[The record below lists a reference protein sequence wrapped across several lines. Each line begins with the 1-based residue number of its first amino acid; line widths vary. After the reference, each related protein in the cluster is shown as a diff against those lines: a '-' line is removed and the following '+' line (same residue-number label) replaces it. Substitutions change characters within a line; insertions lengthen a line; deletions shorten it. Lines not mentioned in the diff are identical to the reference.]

1 MKRSVYLLAALL
13 MIIAGT
19 AGCGTQKAAYKTYEI
34 DDVKYL
40 PVFSSSTPD
49 YFLKNNNGA
58 LFMVGDTTFS
68 TDISKASG
76 PAVMDVAYTD
86 VSYVEE
92 ELDGAIDVFGDELR
106 LLDLSAFRETAGYKV
121 MAAGQDTGYRVYYL
135 DDEVWI
141 GHFSWFGEK
150 KDAWWADYVFSVKA
164 V

>member
-1 MKRSVYLLAALL
+1 MKKSVCLLAALL
-13 MIIAGT
+13 IIFTGT

-34 DDVKYL
+34 DSVKYM

-49 YFLKNNNGA
+49 YFLKNNTGT
-58 LFMVGDTTFS
+58 LFMVGGTTFS
-68 TDISKASG
+68 TDISKAAG
-76 PAVMDVAYTD
+76 PSVREAAYD
-86 VSYVEE
+86 NVSYAEE
-92 ELDGAIDVFGDELR
+92 ELGGAIDVFGDELR
-106 LLDLSAFRETAGYKV
+106 LLDLSAFSKTAGYKV
-121 MAAGQDTGYRVYYL
+121 MAGGEDTGYRIYYL